1 MARHDVFKIED
12 GLLVIDKDYIRGIP
26 KFSKI
31 LQRDKG
37 SEGDFDGRK
46 KEYAF
51 KEFYYIKMVADK
63 FCYPAQ
69 AGLNEKETHIC
80 AIKEAQ
86 LPDTYKPDKEIKEC
100 IEKYKEIQ
108 DLTTPTLNTIHSLL
122 QGLKVSNVICRN
134 IIKNIEST
142 IELMESDRQRCL
154 ENDQPVDLAKVLAMT
169 TTLIQQLEQLNKIGN
184 NIPKTIESLEKLEEK
199 LSKEISGVNIS
210 RGGKEIGNRANA

>member
-1 MARHDVFKIED
+1 MAKHDIFKIEE
-12 GLLVIDKDYIRGIP
+12 GLLVIDKDYVRGIP
-26 KFSKI
+26 KFRKI
-31 LQRDKG
+31 LERDKG
-37 SEGDFDGRK
+37 SVGDFDGKK

-69 AGLNEKETHIC
+69 AGLNEKETHLC
-80 AIKEAQ
+80 AIKESQ
-86 LPDTYKPDKEIKEC
+86 LPDTYKPDKEIKDC

-142 IELMESDRQRCL
+142 IELMENDRQKSI
-154 ENDQPVDLAKVLAMT
+154 ENNSPIDLAKDLAMT
-169 TTLIQQLEQLNKIGN
+169 TALIQQLEQLNKIGN
-184 NIPKTIESLEKLEEK
+184 NIPKTIETLEKLEEK

-210 RGGKEIGNRANA
+210 RGGREIGSRANA